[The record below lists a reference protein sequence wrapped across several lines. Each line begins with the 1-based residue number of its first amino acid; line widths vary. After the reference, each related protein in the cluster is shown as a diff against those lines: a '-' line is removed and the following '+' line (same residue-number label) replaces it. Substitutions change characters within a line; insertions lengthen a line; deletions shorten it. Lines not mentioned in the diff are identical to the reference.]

1 MAPPVAAARKGV
13 RLRSVL
19 LGSVAIIVLAAGGSV
34 MAADRYFKRLHCTVS
49 EGSVDDVCLRR
60 NELRAA
66 LGPTVY
72 SQYDEELLVRDF
84 FADAR
89 GLFFVDVGAG
99 HYRDMNMTF
108 FLEEQRGWR
117 GIAVDANPSFAKG
130 YADHRPGTRFFA
142 YFVSDKPEAGRPFF
156 LDDAVWALGSGDKNY
171 LGEAGADA
179 GLHVHE
185 ISVPSIT
192 LDALLERERVTN
204 VDFLSMDIEQGEP
217 AALAGFDINRWHV
230 QLACIEMQTAVAP
243 AIRDYMQKHGYV
255 AVTHNA
261 DLDKINT
268 YFAPA
273 GSKHLR

>member
-1 MAPPVAAARKGV
+1 M

-19 LGSVAIIVLAAGGSV
+19 LASVAVIGLGVAVSIF
-34 MAADRYFKRLHCTVS
+34 AADRYFKRLHCTVS
-49 EGSVDDVCLRR
+49 DGSVDEVCLRR

-66 LGPTVY
+66 LGPAVY

-84 FADAR
+84 FGDAR
-89 GLFFVDVGAG
+89 NGFFVDVGAG

-117 GIAVDANPSFAKG
+117 GIAVDANPSFAAG
-130 YADHRPGTRFFA
+130 YAAHRPGTKFFA
-142 YFVSDKPEAGRPFF
+142 YFVADKAEPARPFF
-156 LDDAVWALGSGDKNY
+156 LDDKVWALGSGDKDY
-171 LGEAGADA
+171 LAEAGPAA

-185 ISVPSIT
+185 IAIPSIT
-192 LDALLERERVTN
+192 LDALLEREGATK

-217 AALAGFDINRWHV
+217 AALAGFDINRWKV
-230 QLACIEMQTAVAP
+230 ELACIEMQTAVAP
-243 AIRDYMQKHGYV
+243 VIREYMQKHGYV
-255 AVTHNA
+255 AVKRNA

-273 GSKHLR
+273 GSPRLR